1 MMKEQQTVPSQFVIV
16 VPPSFCQS
24 PYCQVFIRSVSIQH
38 SSIATVSET
47 KGLPMSEAA
56 ATPSPAPISP
66 EELKLALKAFKKRL
80 KATRLDDESRVGHSP
95 MSSGG
100 KSSIDAIIPPSQ
112 YPTAVWQEL
121 VRQGKLKYAGQGFY
135 ELGAP

>member
-1 MMKEQQTVPSQFVIV
+1 
-16 VPPSFCQS
+16 
-24 PYCQVFIRSVSIQH
+24 
-38 SSIATVSET
+38 
-47 KGLPMSEAA
+47 MSEAE

-112 YPTAVWQEL
+112 YPASVWQEL
-121 VRQGKLKYAGQGFY
+121 AKQGKLKYATQGFY

>member
-1 MMKEQQTVPSQFVIV
+1 
-16 VPPSFCQS
+16 
-24 PYCQVFIRSVSIQH
+24 
-38 SSIATVSET
+38 
-47 KGLPMSEAA
+47 MSEAE
-56 ATPSPAPISP
+56 ATPSPTPVPP

-100 KSSIDAIIPPSQ
+100 NSSIAAIIPPSQ
-112 YPTAVWQEL
+112 FPTAVWEEL

-135 ELGAP
+135 ESGTP